1 MTITMNDS
9 RLTTIQEVVDFL
21 NTATKIEYSR
31 QAKVSKE
38 EGYAWI
44 NTVLDRFRFIKLKK
58 EEKGVIHQYLKKM
71 TGYSKAQVNRLIL
84 QYKEKGTI
92 EVSSYARHTFASIYS
107 ESDIILLA
115 HTDELHDYPNG
126 AALKH
131 TLTRMAC
138 VYGKEEFVRIQHIS
152 VGHIYNIRKSAVY
165 QRVTKR
171 YEKTHPTSVEIGIR
185 RRPNPLGQPGYFR
198 VDSVHQGDSESGEKG
213 LYHINIVDEVTQT
226 EYVCCVETLSAAHLV
241 SVVEQIMEKCPFTVR
256 GFHSDNG
263 SEYINRQVAS
273 LLEKLVI
280 EFTKSRSRQSTDN
293 ALVEGKNNIIRKLM
307 GYGHIEQKHAEKVN
321 TFYFDHIHDYLNYHR
336 SCAFP
341 TRIKDEK
348 KKGKYKTVYKTQNYM
363 TTYEKLKSLPNAK
376 QYLKPGVTFEQ
387 LDMIAQKHTDNEMA
401 QVVQDARYKL
411 FKSIF
416 HR

>member
-9 RLTTIQEVVDFL
+9 QLTTIQEVMDFL
-21 NTATKIEYSR
+21 NTTTKIEYSR
-31 QAKVSKE
+31 QAKVSKR
-38 EGYAWI
+38 EGYVWI
-44 NTVLDRFRFIKLKK
+44 SNILERFTFIKLKK
-58 EEKGVIHQYLKKM
+58 EEKGVIHRYLKKM

-84 QYKEKGTI
+84 QYKEKGKI
-92 EVSSYARHTFASIYS
+92 EVVIYARHTFTSVYS
-107 ESDIILLA
+107 EADIILLA

-138 VYGKEEFVRIQHIS
+138 VYRKEEFNRIQHIS

-171 YEKTHPTSVEIGIR
+171 YEKTHPTAVAIGVR
-185 RRPNPLGQPGYFR
+185 RRPNPLGKPGYFR
-198 VDSVHQGDSESGEKG
+198 VDSVHQGDSEEGEKG

-241 SVVEQIMEKCPFTVR
+241 LVVEQIMDKCPFAVL

-263 SEYINRQVAS
+263 SEYINRQVAA

-293 ALVEGKNNIIRKLM
+293 ALVEGKNNIIRGLC
-307 GYGHIEQKHAEKVN
+307 Q
-321 TFYFDHIHDYLNYHR
+321 
-336 SCAFP
+336 
-341 TRIKDEK
+341 IKA
-348 KKGKYKTVYKTQNYM
+348 
-363 TTYEKLKSLPNAK
+363 LLS
-376 QYLKPGVTFEQ
+376 
-387 LDMIAQKHTDNEMA
+387 
-401 QVVQDARYKL
+401 
-411 FKSIF
+411 
-416 HR
+416 

>member
-9 RLTTIQEVVDFL
+9 QLTTIQEIIDFL
-21 NTATKIEYSR
+21 STTTKIRYSR
-31 QAKVSKE
+31 QSKVAKE
-38 EGYAWI
+38 EGYTWM
-44 NTVLDRFRFIKLKK
+44 NMLLDRFKFMKLTRK
-58 EEKGVIHQYLKKM
+58 EKGVIHQYVKKM

-84 QYKEKGTI
+84 QYKNNGEI
-92 EVSSYARHTFASIYS
+92 AVIPYARHTFTTLYS
-107 ESDIILLA
+107 ERDIILLA
-115 HTDELHDYPNG
+115 RTDELHDYPNG

-131 TLTRMAC
+131 TLHRMANI
-138 VYGKEEFVRIQHIS
+138 YGKSEFGHIQHVS

-165 QRVTKR
+165 QRITKR
-171 YEKTHPTSVEIGIR
+171 YEKTHPTAVAIGIR
-185 RRPNPLGQPGYFR
+185 KRPNPLGKPGYFR
-198 VDSVHQGDSESGEKG
+198 VDSVHQGDNENGEKG
-213 LYHINIVDEVTQT
+213 LYHINLVDEITQT

-241 SVVEQIMEKCPFTVR
+241 SVLEEILQKCPFVIR

-263 SEYINRQVAS
+263 SEYINRLVAS
-273 LLEKLVI
+273 LLERLMI

-321 TFYFDHIHDYLNYHR
+321 RFYFAHIHDYLNYHR

-348 KKGKYKTVYKTQNYM
+348 KKGKYKIIYKTQNYM
-363 TTYEKLKSLPNAK
+363 TPYEKLKALPNAK
-376 QYLKPGVTFEQ
+376 QYLKPGITFEV
-387 LDMIAQKHTDNEMA
+387 LDMIANKHTDNEMA

-411 FKSIF
+411 FKEIF